1 MATDCCSRSRKR
13 YPDLTTHGFRSTFK
27 DRAAESTAYPAEV
40 CEMARAHTI
49 DNKVEAACRRG
60 DLFNKRVTLMNDW
73 ARFTLNQLT

>member
-1 MATDCCSRSRKR
+1 
-13 YPDLTTHGFRSTFK
+13 
-27 DRAAESTAYPAEV
+27 
-40 CEMARAHTI
+40 MARAHTI